1 MIISYNWLCD
11 YLPEKVSPEQLSEL
25 LTAIGLEVEAVES
38 FQSVRG
44 GLQGV
49 VIGEV
54 LSCTRHPDADK
65 LSVTQV
71 DIGNGT
77 SLQIVCGAPNVAAGQ
92 KVTVATVGC
101 TLYPQQGEAL
111 TIRKAKIRGVESQ
124 GMICAEDELGIGES
138 HEGILVLP
146 SEVQTGLAAADYFNI
161 YEDSVFHIG
170 LTPNRM
176 DAMSH
181 LGVARDVCAYL
192 SHHQKKSIRAISPVQ
207 KPWPEALQAAPIQLE
222 VNDPEECPRYA
233 GILLT
238 GVTVKESPGWLKN
251 RLRSIGLRPVNNV
264 VDITNYILHESGQPL
279 HAFDADTIRGGK
291 VRVHCLPEGT
301 SFTTLDGKER
311 KLRATDLMICDA
323 EGPMC
328 MAGVFG
334 GLNSGVGE
342 NTKNIFLES
351 ACFHPVHV
359 RKTSMAHGLRTDSA
373 IRFEKGV
380 DISQVAAVLQRAALL
395 IAEICGANITS
406 NLTDVFPQPPV
417 RKEVTLKFD
426 YLARLSGKPYAPSA
440 VSGILTALGFE
451 VVQQSEAAITVAVPF
466 SKHDIRIPADLVE
479 EIMRIDGLDNIAI
492 PETITLAPSKGSGLS
507 GRNYREKLTGYLTGL
522 GFQEILT
529 NSITHS
535 AFYPESRQPMLVK
548 MMNSLSS
555 SLDVLRAEMLET
567 GLQSMAHNINRQQ
580 GDLQFFEFGK
590 TYARDAEG
598 RYAETDN
605 LALFISGKPLPDGW
619 KKKTPASDFY
629 YVRSLAEKLL
639 QLGGATNIRFEST
652 SVENLDPGCRITV
665 KNTELGFI
673 GCVSAAK
680 RKQFDIKQPVF
691 YCCINWGRFVELAA
705 KQSIRF
711 REIPRFPAVERDLAI
726 VVDSGLEYA
735 AIDKAVRDAKISQL
749 SSVNLFD
756 IFENEKLGAG
766 KKSMAMNLIFQDPE
780 KTMTDGEID
789 ALMARITGIFE
800 KQFHAEV
807 RK

>member
-1 MIISYNWLCD
+1 MIISYNWLSD
-11 YLPEKVSPEQLSEL
+11 YMPETLSPEQLSEL
-25 LTAIGLEVEAVES
+25 LTGIGLEVEALEK

-65 LSVTQV
+65 LSITQV
-71 DIGNGT
+71 DIGNG
-77 SLQIVCGAPNVAAGQ
+77 SPLQIVCGAPNVAAGQ
-92 KVTVATVGC
+92 KVAVATVGC
-101 TLYPQQGEAL
+101 TLYPHQGEAL
-111 TIRKAKIRGVESQ
+111 SIRKAKIRGVESQ

-138 HEGILVLP
+138 HDGILVLP
-146 SEVQTGLAAADYFNI
+146 SEVQPGQPAANYFKI
-161 YEDSVFHIG
+161 YEDTIFHIG

-181 LGVARDVCAYL
+181 LGVARDVCAYR
-192 SHHQKKSIRAISPVQ
+192 SHHQNKTIRVNTPLQ
-207 KPWPEALQAAPIQLE
+207 KAWPDSLQDAPIGIE
-222 VNDPEECPRYA
+222 VKDAGECPRYA
-233 GILLT
+233 GICLS
-238 GVTVKESPGWLKN
+238 GANVQESPDWLKN

-291 VRVHCLPEGT
+291 VRVQCLTEGT
-301 SFTTLDGKER
+301 AFTTLDGKER

-334 GLNSGVGE
+334 GLNSGVNE
-342 NTKNIFLES
+342 NTTNIFLES
-351 ACFHPVHV
+351 ACFNPVQV
-359 RKTSMAHGLRTDSA
+359 RKTSLAHGLRTDAA

-380 DISQVAAVLQRAALL
+380 DISQVVAVLQRAALL
-395 IAEICGANITS
+395 IAEICGAKIS
-406 NLTDVFPQPPV
+406 SQLIDVFPQPPV

-426 YLARLSGKPYAPSA
+426 YLTRLSGKSYKPSE

-451 VVQQSEAAITVAVPF
+451 VVQQNEAALTVAVPF

-492 PETITLAPSKGSGLS
+492 PETITIAPSKGTGSP
-507 GRNYREKLTGYLTGL
+507 GRAYREKLTGYLTGL

-535 AFYPESRQPMLVK
+535 AYYPESRQPVLVK

-555 SLDVLRAEMLET
+555 TLDVLRTGMLET

-590 TYARDAEG
+590 TYAQNEEG
-598 RYAETDN
+598 GYEETNN
-605 LALFISGKPLPDGW
+605 LALFITGKPVPDGW
-619 KKKTPASDFY
+619 KKKTPVSDFY
-629 YVRSLAEKLL
+629 AVRSLAEKLL
-639 QLGGATNIRFEST
+639 QLGGGANLRFESA
-652 SVENLDPGCRITV
+652 VIEDLDYGCRITV
-665 KNTELGFI
+665 KNRELAII
-673 GCVSAAK
+673 GSVTAVK

-691 YCCINWGRFVELAA
+691 YCCINWDRFIEMAGA
-705 KQSIRF
+705 QSIRF
-711 REIPRFPAVERDLAI
+711 RDIPRFPAVERDLAI
-726 VVDSGLEYA
+726 VVDRSLEYA
-735 AIDKAVRDAKISQL
+735 AIEKAVRDARISTL
-749 SSVNLFD
+749 ISLNLFD

-766 KKSMAMNLIFQDPE
+766 KKSMAMNLVFQDPE
-780 KTMTDGEID
+780 KTMTDGETD
-789 ALMARITGIFE
+789 ALLARITGIFE
-800 KQFHAEV
+800 KQFSAEV